1 MKKIKIIFNQ
11 LWIALTFGK
20 YPSKNINGR
29 LMSWGWDRN
38 GRVKYNQFK
47 TLINYIKSIL

>member
-1 MKKIKIIFNQ
+1 MNKIEIIFHQ
-11 LWIALTFGK
+11 LWIALTNHP
-20 YPSKNINGR
+20 YPSTHINGR
-29 LMSWGWDRN
+29 LMSWRWDRN

>member
-1 MKKIKIIFNQ
+1 MKKIEIIFEQ

-20 YPSKNINGR
+20 YPSIRINGK

-38 GRVKYNQFK
+38 GNVYYNQFK